1 MCLVHLENISLKSL
15 YIVCFCQKVNCSVET
30 FFSLRMTGGGVDSD
44 VDSTCAKM
52 TVLSVS
58 AMITDVTATTL
69 WPFSTSVVN
78 VLTWQTAMMC
88 AIFVQIF

>member
-1 MCLVHLENISLKSL
+1 ML
-15 YIVCFCQKVNCSVET
+15 Y
-30 FFSLRMTGGGVDSD
+30 

-88 AIFVQIF
+88 AIFVQIS

>member
-1 MCLVHLENISLKSL
+1 MLKL
-15 YIVCFCQKVNCSVET
+15 
-30 FFSLRMTGGGVDSD
+30 FSLIMTGGGVYGD

-88 AIFVQIF
+88 AIFVQIVHIS